1 MSLGKTKLKLVI
13 DYLGNWTVTNALG
26 LMSKCKLEVRNGVV
40 LTIGNNVDMTS
51 TAIICHQKVT
61 IGDNGDDRCRYP
73 HLYNFI

>member
-1 MSLGKTKLKLVI
+1 
-13 DYLGNWTVTNALG
+13 
-26 LMSKCKLEVRNGVV
+26 MSKCKLEVRNGVV
-40 LTIGNNVDMTS
+40 LTIGNNVNMTS